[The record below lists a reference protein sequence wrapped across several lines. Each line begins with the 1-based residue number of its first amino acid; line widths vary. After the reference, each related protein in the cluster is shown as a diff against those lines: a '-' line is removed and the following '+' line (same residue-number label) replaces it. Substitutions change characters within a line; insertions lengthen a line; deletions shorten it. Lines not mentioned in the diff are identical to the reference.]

1 MIRNKPL
8 LAIPFT
14 STRGMFFSLLSNIS
28 KLLNSVRPNI
38 FDDNA
43 IPPEPFTPF
52 FFRDR
57 ENDDGSSTLKKKNR
71 TINRY
76 REICS
81 TGSERQKKNKVNV

>member
-28 KLLNSVRPNI
+28 KLLNFVRPNI

-52 FFRDR
+52 FFRDDSKMTMVVR
-57 ENDDGSSTLKKKNR
+57 RLKRKSYSQSISRNLFNG
-71 TINRY
+71 I
-76 REICS
+76 
-81 TGSERQKKNKVNV
+81 

>member
-1 MIRNKPL
+1 
-8 LAIPFT
+8 
-14 STRGMFFSLLSNIS
+14 MFFSLLSNIS
-28 KLLNSVRPNI
+28 KLLNFVRLNI

-57 ENDDGSSTLKKKNR
+57 ENDDGCSTLKKKNR